1 MRKLLVLFLLAVIAF
16 SLYKPLSTIE
26 FGADRMGSIENPT
39 TVGAYYLSKT
49 PRELSVANVITA
61 IVVNYRG
68 FDTLGEVSVLFL
80 AATGLG
86 SILYRRRKEGEHS
99 VSISK
104 PSSQLLQAGS
114 KLIYPAILVLGAYV
128 FIHGHLTPG
137 GGFQGGAIIATGFLL
152 MLIAYRKYHVSHG
165 MLTWVDSLAGI
176 LFVTIGIWGLVT
188 GGTFFENSF
197 LPKGTLNSLISG
209 GAIPIIYIAV
219 GFKVA
224 AELTGVLDILLN
236 TKEDKPKI
244 DKA

>member
-16 SLYKPLSTIE
+16 SLYKPLSQIE

-49 PRELSVANVITA
+49 PSELSVANVITA

-99 VSISK
+99 IAISK

-137 GGFQGGAIIATGFLL
+137 GGFQGGAIIATGILL
-152 MLIAYRKYHVSHG
+152 MMMSYKDFHLNHTV
-165 MLTWVDSLAGI
+165 LTWIESVAGI
-176 LFVTIGIWGLVT
+176 TFATIGIAGLIV
-188 GGTFFENSF
+188 GKTFLENF
-197 LPKGTLNSLISG
+197 MPIGTLNDLFSG
-209 GAIPIIYIAV
+209 GIIPIIYIAV

-224 AELTGVLDILLN
+224 AELAGVLDTLLSI
-236 TKEDKPKI
+236 KEN
-244 DKA
+244 

>member
-1 MRKLLVLFLLAVIAF
+1 MKKVLVLLLLVVVGY
-16 SLYKPLSTIE
+16 SLYVPLSQIE

-49 PRELSVANVITA
+49 PSELSVANVITA

-80 AATGLG
+80 AATGIG

-99 VSISK
+99 ETISK
-104 PSSQLLQAGS
+104 PSSQLLQAGA

-152 MLIAYRKYHVSHG
+152 MMMSYKDFHMNHTV
-165 MLTWVDSLAGI
+165 LTWVESLAGI
-176 LFVTIGIWGLVT
+176 TFVGVGIGGLIV
-188 GGTFFENSF
+188 GTTFLENF
-197 LPKGTLNSLISG
+197 MPVGTLNDLFSG
-209 GAIPIIYIAV
+209 GIIPIIYVAV

-224 AELTGVLDILLN
+224 AELAGVLDTLLSI
-236 TKEDKPKI
+236 KEN
-244 DKA
+244 

>member
-1 MRKLLVLFLLAVIAF
+1 MKKFLVLFLLVVVAY
-16 SLYKPLSTIE
+16 SLYKPLSQIE

-49 PRELSVANVITA
+49 PSELSVANVITA

-86 SILYRRRKEGEHS
+86 SILYRRRKEGEHDEA
-99 VSISK
+99 ISQ

-137 GGFQGGAIIATGFLL
+137 GGFQGGAIIATGLLL
-152 MLIAYRKYHVSHG
+152 MMMSYKDFKMNHTV
-165 MLTWVDSLAGI
+165 LTWIESVAGI
-176 LFVTIGIWGLVT
+176 TFVSIGIGGLII
-188 GGTFFENSF
+188 GKTFLENF
-197 LPKGTLNSLISG
+197 LAVGTLNDLFSG
-209 GAIPIIYIAV
+209 GIIPIIYIAV

-224 AELTGVLDILLN
+224 AELAGVLDTLLSI
-236 TKEDKPKI
+236 KEK
-244 DKA
+244 

>member
-49 PRELSVANVITA
+49 PSELSVANVITA

-99 VSISK
+99 ISISK

-137 GGFQGGAIIATGFLL
+137 GGFQGGAIIATGILL
-152 MLIAYRKYHVSHG
+152 MMMSYKDFHLNHTV
-165 MLTWVDSLAGI
+165 LTWIESLAGI
-176 LFVTIGIWGLVT
+176 TFATIGIAGLIV
-188 GGTFFENSF
+188 GKTFLENF
-197 LPKGTLNSLISG
+197 MPIGTLNDLFSG
-209 GAIPIIYIAV
+209 GIIPIIYIAV

-224 AELTGVLDILLN
+224 AELAGVLDTLLSI
-236 TKEDKPKI
+236 KEK
-244 DKA
+244 

>member
-26 FGADRMGSIENPT
+26 FGADRMGSIEDPT

-49 PRELSVANVITA
+49 PSELSVANVITA

-137 GGFQGGAIIATGFLL
+137 GGFQGGAIIATGILL
-152 MLIAYRKYHVSHG
+152 MMMSYKDFHLNHTV
-165 MLTWVDSLAGI
+165 LTWIESVAGI
-176 LFVTIGIWGLVT
+176 TFATIGIAGLIV
-188 GGTFFENSF
+188 GKTFLENF
-197 LPKGTLNSLISG
+197 MPIGTLNDLFSG
-209 GAIPIIYIAV
+209 GIIPIIYIAV

-224 AELTGVLDILLN
+224 AELAGVLDTLLSI
-236 TKEDKPKI
+236 KEK
-244 DKA
+244 

>member
-16 SLYKPLSTIE
+16 SLYKPLSQIE

-49 PRELSVANVITA
+49 PSELSVANVITA

-99 VSISK
+99 VAISK
-104 PSSQLLQAGS
+104 SSSQLLQAGS

-137 GGFQGGAIIATGFLL
+137 GGFQGGAIIATGILL
-152 MLIAYRKYHVSHG
+152 MMMSYKDFHLNHSV
-165 MLTWVDSLAGI
+165 LTWIESLAGI
-176 LFVTIGIWGLVT
+176 TFATIGIAGLIV
-188 GGTFFENSF
+188 GKTFLENF
-197 LPKGTLNSLISG
+197 LPIGTLNDLFSG
-209 GAIPIIYIAV
+209 GIIPIIYIAV

-224 AELTGVLDILLN
+224 AELAGVLDTLLSI
-236 TKEDKPKI
+236 KEK
-244 DKA
+244 

>member
-49 PRELSVANVITA
+49 PSELSVANVITA

-137 GGFQGGAIIATGFLL
+137 GGFQGGAIIATGILL
-152 MLIAYRKYHVSHG
+152 MMMSYKDFHLNHTV
-165 MLTWVDSLAGI
+165 LTWIESVAGI
-176 LFVTIGIWGLVT
+176 TFATIGIAGLIV
-188 GGTFFENSF
+188 GKTFLENF
-197 LPKGTLNSLISG
+197 MPIGTLNDLFSG
-209 GAIPIIYIAV
+209 GIIPIIYIAV

-224 AELTGVLDILLN
+224 AELAGVLDTLLSI
-236 TKEDKPKI
+236 KEK
-244 DKA
+244 

>member
-16 SLYKPLSTIE
+16 SLYKPLSQIE

-49 PRELSVANVITA
+49 PSELSVANVITA

-86 SILYRRRKEGEHS
+86 SILYRRRKKGEHPE
-99 VSISK
+99 VITK
-104 PSSQLLQAGS
+104 PASQLLQSGS

-137 GGFQGGAIIATGFLL
+137 GGFQGGAIIATGLLL
-152 MLIAYRKYHVSHG
+152 MMMAYKDFEIRHNV
-165 MLTWVDSLAGI
+165 LTWVESIAGI
-176 LFVTIGIWGLVT
+176 TFVSLGLTGLVY
-188 GGTFFENSF
+188 GKSF
-197 LPKGTLNSLISG
+197 LENFLPTGNINDVVSG
-209 GAIPIIYIAV
+209 GIIPIIYIAV

-224 AELTGVLDILLN
+224 AELAGVLETLLSN
-236 TKEDKPKI
+236 KEND
-244 DKA
+244 